1 MDYSKFSTDD
11 LKAMQAGDISKVST
25 EALKMIQSGQ
35 PASQATP
42 QAPLAW
48 SDVPGQA
55 LRNALPSAG
64 RLVSGLAQA
73 VTHPI
78 DTASNL
84 LDAAAGGLRNITPE
98 PIAKLIDSADPNNKN
113 TDRAVNTANAVGKMY
128 KGRYGS
134 EEGLKNTLANDPVG
148 ALADLSTV
156 LSGGAGLARLAGK
169 VPGIAPAANIAE
181 TAMNAGA
188 KYTNPINAVV
198 PVAKVAAKAVGN
210 TGKNVLGLTTAT
222 GPNAVA
228 ESAKAGYNGKT
239 AFWDNLT
246 GNANPADIIDTMK
259 EAIQKMGQDKSA
271 AYRADMTKVGADKTV
286 LDFNGIDNA
295 LQDAVKITTYK
306 GQTVNAKAAEAVQK
320 IGDEIGVWKNLN
332 PNEYHTPEGLDALK
346 QKIGGIV
353 ESIPFEEKTAR
364 LAAGKIYNSVKSE
377 ITQQAPIY
385 AKTME
390 DYSKAS
396 DLIKEIERTFSA
408 GQKASADTA
417 LRKLQSVMRNNV
429 NTNYGNRIGLAKT
442 LEQKGNVDL
451 MPALAGQAMNSWTGR
466 GLFGQGANLATA
478 GAAFSS
484 PAILAALPFQSP
496 KFVGATLY
504 GGGKAAGSLRD
515 LMDKSPVS
523 GQQATLAALLAA
535 QAGKQ
540 PH

>member
-1 MDYSKFSTDD
+1 MPIARFEMPDGRVARFEVPDGTTPEQAQSMMTAHFSAPQQD
-11 LKAMQAGDISKVST
+11 
-25 EALKMIQSGQ
+25 
-35 PASQATP
+35 TP
-42 QAPLAW
+42 KAPLAW

-55 LRNALPSAG
+55 LKNALPSAG

-73 VTHPI
+73 VAHPI

-98 PIAKLIDSADPNNKN
+98 PIAKFIDKFDSNNKN
-113 TDRAVNTANAVGKMY
+113 TERAVNTANAVGQVY

-134 EEGLKNTLANDPVG
+134 EEGLKNTLAEDPVG

-156 LSGGAGLARLAGK
+156 LSGGAGLAKLGSK
-169 VPGIAPAANIAE
+169 IPGAKMAE
-181 TAMNAGA
+181 TALNAGA
-188 KYTNPINAVV
+188 KYTNPLNVV
-198 PVAKVAAKAVGN
+198 APVAKAAAKAVGGV
-210 TGKNVLGLTTAT
+210 GKNVLGLTTAT

-246 GNANPADIIDTMK
+246 GNANPADIVDTMK
-259 EAIQKMGQDKSA
+259 DAIQTMGQDRSA
-271 AYRADMTKVGADKTV
+271 AYQANMAKVGKDAEV
-286 LDFNGIDNA
+286 LKFDGIDNA
-295 LQDAVKITTYK
+295 LRDANKIVSYK
-306 GQTVNAKAAEAVQK
+306 GQTVNTKAAKAVQE
-320 IGDEIGVWKNLN
+320 ISDEISAWKNLD
-332 PNEYHTPEGLDALK
+332 PAEYHTPEGLDALK
-346 QKIGGIV
+346 KKVGAVV

-364 LAAGKIYNSVKSE
+364 LAAGKVLNSVKSE
-377 ITQQAPIY
+377 IIRQAPIY
-385 AKTME
+385 AETMA
-390 DYSKAS
+390 DYHNAS
-396 DLIKEIERTFSA
+396 NLIKEIERTFSA

-417 LRKLQSVMRNNV
+417 LRKLQSLMRNNV
-429 NTNYGNRIGLAKT
+429 NTNYGNRLGLAKT
-442 LEQKGNVDL
+442 LEEKGNVDL

-466 GLFGQGANLATA
+466 GLFGQGANLATT
-478 GAAFSS
+478 GAAFAN

-504 GGGKAAGSLRD
+504 GGGKVAGTLRD
-515 LMDKSPVS
+515 LMDKSQVS